1 MKNEV
6 NNSGVNKSNINWFPG
21 HMQKTKRLIKEKLD
35 LIDIVYEVI
44 DARIPYSSKI
54 KDIDELIKNK
64 PRILIMTK
72 KDLCDLD
79 KTILWKQYYENQGYH
94 VLIVDL
100 NTNDDYKKIIDLT
113 NEVTKELKSN
123 WESKGLISK
132 DIKALVVGIPNVGKS
147 TLINKLAKRK
157 ALNVGDKP
165 GVTKAQSMVRV
176 SDDLILYDTPGVLW
190 PKFEDQEVGIKLAIC
205 SSIRDEILDLEYLTL
220 YALDY
225 LVKNYKDLLEKRYEI
240 NIESNDPN
248 EILDLICVKK
258 GCLLKGGLPDRLRAS
273 KMIINDIRN
282 VRIGAISFEKP
293 E

>member
-1 MKNEV
+1 MSDSNI
-6 NNSGVNKSNINWFPG
+6 NINSNINWFPG
-21 HMQKTKRLIKEKLD
+21 HMAKAKREIIESLKKV
-35 LIDIVYEVI
+35 DIAFLLF
-44 DARIPYSSKI
+44 DSRIPYSSLNPML
-54 KDIDELIKNK
+54 DEILGNK
-64 PRILIMTK
+64 PRLILLNK
-72 KDLCDLD
+72 ANVAD
-79 KTILWKQYYENQGYH
+79 KNI
-94 VLIVDL
+94 
-100 NTNDDYKKIIDLT
+100 
-113 NEVTKELKSN
+113 TKEWMEYYKNKGYIALDIDSISGYNVNKITQYASKALTELFKKREAKGIKSK
-123 WESKGLISK
+123 E
-132 DIKALVVGIPNVGKS
+132 IKAMILGIPNVGKS

>member
-1 MKNEV
+1 MSDSNI
-6 NNSGVNKSNINWFPG
+6 NINSNINWFPG
-21 HMQKTKRLIKEKLD
+21 HMAKAKREIIESLKKV
-35 LIDIVYEVI
+35 DIAFLLF
-44 DARIPYSSKI
+44 DSRIPYSSLNPML
-54 KDIDELIKNK
+54 DEILGNK
-64 PRILIMTK
+64 PRLILLNK
-72 KDLCDLD
+72 ANVAD
-79 KTILWKQYYENQGYH
+79 KSI
-94 VLIVDL
+94 
-100 NTNDDYKKIIDLT
+100 
-113 NEVTKELKSN
+113 TKEWMDYYKNKGYIALDIDSISGYNVNKITQYAAKALTELFKKREVKGIKSK
-123 WESKGLISK
+123 E
-132 DIKALVVGIPNVGKS
+132 IKAMILGIPNVGKS

-220 YALDY
+220 YALNY

-240 NIESNDPN
+240 NIESEDPN

>member
-1 MKNEV
+1 MSDSNI
-6 NNSGVNKSNINWFPG
+6 NINSNINWFPG
-21 HMQKTKRLIKEKLD
+21 HMAKAKREIIESLKKV
-35 LIDIVYEVI
+35 DIAFLLF
-44 DARIPYSSKI
+44 DSRIPYSSLNPML
-54 KDIDELIKNK
+54 DEILGNK
-64 PRILIMTK
+64 PRLILLNK
-72 KDLCDLD
+72 ANVAD
-79 KTILWKQYYENQGYH
+79 KSI
-94 VLIVDL
+94 
-100 NTNDDYKKIIDLT
+100 
-113 NEVTKELKSN
+113 TKEWMDYYKNKGYIALDIDSISGYNVNKITQYAAKALTELFKKREAKGIKSK
-123 WESKGLISK
+123 E
-132 DIKALVVGIPNVGKS
+132 IKAMILGIPNVGKS

-220 YALDY
+220 YALNY

-240 NIESNDPN
+240 NIESEDPN

>member
-1 MKNEV
+1 MSDSNI
-6 NNSGVNKSNINWFPG
+6 NINSNINWFPG
-21 HMQKTKRLIKEKLD
+21 HMAKAKREIIESLKKV
-35 LIDIVYEVI
+35 DIAFLLF
-44 DARIPYSSKI
+44 DSRIPYSSLNPML
-54 KDIDELIKNK
+54 DEILGNK
-64 PRILIMTK
+64 PRLILLNKANVADKNITK
-72 KDLCDLD
+72 LWMDYYKNKGYIALD
-79 KTILWKQYYENQGYH
+79 IDSISGYNVNKITQYAAKALTE
-94 VLIVDL
+94 LF
-100 NTNDDYKKIIDLT
+100 KKREAKGIKS
-113 NEVTKELKSN
+113 KE
-123 WESKGLISK
+123 
-132 DIKALVVGIPNVGKS
+132 IKAMILGIPNVGKS

-220 YALDY
+220 YALNY
-225 LVKNYKDLLEKRYEI
+225 LVNNYKDLLEKRYEI
-240 NIESNDPN
+240 NIETTDPN

>member
-1 MKNEV
+1 MSDSNI
-6 NNSGVNKSNINWFPG
+6 NINSNINWFPG
-21 HMQKTKRLIKEKLD
+21 HMAKAKREIIESLKKV
-35 LIDIVYEVI
+35 DIAFLLF
-44 DARIPYSSKI
+44 DSRIPYSSLNPML
-54 KDIDELIKNK
+54 DEILGNK
-64 PRILIMTK
+64 PRLILLNK
-72 KDLCDLD
+72 ANVAD
-79 KTILWKQYYENQGYH
+79 KNI
-94 VLIVDL
+94 
-100 NTNDDYKKIIDLT
+100 
-113 NEVTKELKSN
+113 TKEWMDYYKNKGYIALDIDSISGYNVNKITQYASKALTELFKKREAKGIKSK
-123 WESKGLISK
+123 E
-132 DIKALVVGIPNVGKS
+132 IKAMILGIPNVGKS

>member
-1 MKNEV
+1 MSDSNI
-6 NNSGVNKSNINWFPG
+6 NINSNINWFPG
-21 HMQKTKRLIKEKLD
+21 HMAKAKREIIESLKKV
-35 LIDIVYEVI
+35 DIAFLLF
-44 DARIPYSSKI
+44 DSRIPYSSLNPML
-54 KDIDELIKNK
+54 DEILGNK
-64 PRILIMTK
+64 PRLILLNKANVADKNITK
-72 KDLCDLD
+72 LWMDYYKNKGYIALD
-79 KTILWKQYYENQGYH
+79 IDSISGYNVNKITQYASKALTE
-94 VLIVDL
+94 LF
-100 NTNDDYKKIIDLT
+100 KKREAKGIKS
-113 NEVTKELKSN
+113 KE
-123 WESKGLISK
+123 
-132 DIKALVVGIPNVGKS
+132 IKAMILGIPNVGKS

>member
-1 MKNEV
+1 MSDSNI
-6 NNSGVNKSNINWFPG
+6 NINSNINWFPG
-21 HMQKTKRLIKEKLD
+21 HMAKAKREIIESLKKV
-35 LIDIVYEVI
+35 DIAFLLF
-44 DARIPYSSKI
+44 DSRIPYSSLNPML
-54 KDIDELIKNK
+54 DEILGNK
-64 PRILIMTK
+64 PRLILLNKANVADKNITK
-72 KDLCDLD
+72 AWIDYYKNKGYIALD
-79 KTILWKQYYENQGYH
+79 IDSISGYNVNKITQYAAKALTE
-94 VLIVDL
+94 LF
-100 NTNDDYKKIIDLT
+100 KKR
-113 NEVTKELKSN
+113 
-123 WESKGLISK
+123 ESKGIKSK
-132 DIKALVVGIPNVGKS
+132 EIKAMILGIPNVGKS

-225 LVKNYKDLLEKRYEI
+225 LVKNYKELLEKRYEI

>member
-1 MKNEV
+1 MSDSNI
-6 NNSGVNKSNINWFPG
+6 NINSNINWFPG
-21 HMQKTKRLIKEKLD
+21 HMAKAKREIIESLKKV
-35 LIDIVYEVI
+35 DIAFLLF
-44 DARIPYSSKI
+44 DSRIPYSSLNPML
-54 KDIDELIKNK
+54 DEILGNK
-64 PRILIMTK
+64 PRLILLNKANVADKNITK
-72 KDLCDLD
+72 LWMDHYKNKGYIALD
-79 KTILWKQYYENQGYH
+79 IDSISGYNVNKITQYASKALTE
-94 VLIVDL
+94 LF
-100 NTNDDYKKIIDLT
+100 KKREAKGIKS
-113 NEVTKELKSN
+113 KE
-123 WESKGLISK
+123 
-132 DIKALVVGIPNVGKS
+132 IKAMILGIPNVGKS

>member
-1 MKNEV
+1 MSDSNI
-6 NNSGVNKSNINWFPG
+6 NINSNINWFPG
-21 HMQKTKRLIKEKLD
+21 HMAKAKREIIESLKKV
-35 LIDIVYEVI
+35 DIAFLLF
-44 DARIPYSSKI
+44 DSRIPYSSLNPML
-54 KDIDELIKNK
+54 DEILGNK
-64 PRILIMTK
+64 PRLILLNKANVADKNITK
-72 KDLCDLD
+72 AWMDYYKNKGYIALD
-79 KTILWKQYYENQGYH
+79 IDSISGYNVNKITQYASKALTE
-94 VLIVDL
+94 LF
-100 NTNDDYKKIIDLT
+100 KKREAKGIKS
-113 NEVTKELKSN
+113 KE
-123 WESKGLISK
+123 
-132 DIKALVVGIPNVGKS
+132 IKAMILGIPNVGKS

>member
-1 MKNEV
+1 MSDSNI
-6 NNSGVNKSNINWFPG
+6 NINSNINWFPG
-21 HMQKTKRLIKEKLD
+21 HMAKAKREIIESLKKV
-35 LIDIVYEVI
+35 DIAFLLF
-44 DARIPYSSKI
+44 DSRIPYSSLNPML
-54 KDIDELIKNK
+54 DEILGNK
-64 PRILIMTK
+64 PRLILLNK
-72 KDLCDLD
+72 ANVAD
-79 KTILWKQYYENQGYH
+79 KSI
-94 VLIVDL
+94 
-100 NTNDDYKKIIDLT
+100 
-113 NEVTKELKSN
+113 TKEWMDYYKNKGYIALDIDSISGYNVNKITQYAAKVLTELFKKREAKGIKSK
-123 WESKGLISK
+123 E
-132 DIKALVVGIPNVGKS
+132 IKAMILGIPNVGKS

-220 YALDY
+220 YALNY

-240 NIESNDPN
+240 NIESEDPN

>member
-1 MKNEV
+1 MSDSNI
-6 NNSGVNKSNINWFPG
+6 NINSNINWFPG
-21 HMQKTKRLIKEKLD
+21 HMAKAKREIIESLKKV
-35 LIDIVYEVI
+35 DIAFLLF
-44 DARIPYSSKI
+44 DSRIPYSSLNPML
-54 KDIDELIKNK
+54 DEILGNK
-64 PRILIMTK
+64 PRLILLNK
-72 KDLCDLD
+72 ANVAD
-79 KTILWKQYYENQGYH
+79 KNI
-94 VLIVDL
+94 
-100 NTNDDYKKIIDLT
+100 
-113 NEVTKELKSN
+113 TKEWMEYYKNKGYIALDIDSISGYNVNKITQYASKALTELFKKREAKGIKSK
-123 WESKGLISK
+123 E
-132 DIKALVVGIPNVGKS
+132 IKAMILGIPNVGKS

-225 LVKNYKDLLEKRYEI
+225 LVKNYKNLLEKRYEI